1 MSLTFK
7 LTFMIGVKV
16 NERLTYVVVLVEV
29 GDSVL
34 HLVQI
39 EVRFDVGDLDVR
51 LIRFELI
58 SFYRVGILDHLYILL
73 PEPITVKLLQTHNT
87 SCRTQNSLG
96 CLLIEHIYTIVS
108 IYWSKYMKKGIPY
121 RCCFF

>member
-7 LTFMIGVKV
+7 LRLTIGSIVH
-16 NERLTYVVVLVEV
+16 ERLTYVVVLVEV

-58 SFYRVGILDHLYILL
+58 SFYRVRVLNHLDILL
-73 PEPITVKLLQTHNT
+73 PEPVTVKLLQTHNT
-87 SCRTQNSLG
+87 G
-96 CLLIEHIYTIVS
+96 CST
-108 IYWSKYMKKGIPY
+108 
-121 RCCFF
+121 

>member
-7 LTFMIGVKV
+7 LRLTIGSIVH
-16 NERLTYVVVLVEV
+16 ERLTYVVVLVEV

-58 SFYRVGILDHLYILL
+58 SFYRVRVLNHLDILL
-73 PEPITVKLLQTHNT
+73 PEPVTVKLLQTHNT
-87 SCRTQNSLG
+87 SCRT
-96 CLLIEHIYTIVS
+96 
-108 IYWSKYMKKGIPY
+108 
-121 RCCFF
+121 

>member
-7 LTFMIGVKV
+7 LRLTIGSIVH
-16 NERLTYVVVLVEV
+16 ERLTYVVVLVEV

-58 SFYRVGILDHLYILL
+58 SFYRVRVLDHLDILL
-73 PEPITVKLLQTHNT
+73 PEPVTVKLLQTHNT
-87 SCRTQNSLG
+87 SCRT
-96 CLLIEHIYTIVS
+96 
-108 IYWSKYMKKGIPY
+108 
-121 RCCFF
+121 